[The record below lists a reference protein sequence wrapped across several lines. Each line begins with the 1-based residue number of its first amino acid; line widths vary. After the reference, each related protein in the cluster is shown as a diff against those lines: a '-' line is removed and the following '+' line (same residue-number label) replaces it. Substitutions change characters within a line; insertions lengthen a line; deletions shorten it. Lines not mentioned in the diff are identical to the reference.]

1 MIKKVKLFVNDN
13 ETSMVIAGILK
24 NKLIENKFVLTDDD
38 FDLGISVGGDGS
50 FLRMI
55 KSSNFNS
62 DPLYVGINSG
72 TLGFL
77 QEVKVEKLDEF
88 IEELKS
94 NKYLVEDIGIQET
107 RVNMIDNTSIYYSL
121 NDIVVRDKYLKTFK
135 CNIKIDN
142 NEIEDFVGDGVLVS
156 TSTGS
161 TAHNLSY
168 GGSIVYN
175 TFTSLQITP
184 IAPINSSAFRTIPN
198 SIIIPDKKVITI
210 IPKNEEII
218 LTVDGENNFYKN
230 IDSIETIIDNKK
242 IKFLRFSYYN
252 FPQKINEK
260 LINNSN
266 LC

>member
-1 MIKKVKLFVNDN
+1 MIKKIKLFVNDN
-13 ETSMVIAGILK
+13 ETSLIISNILK
-24 NKLIENKFVLTDDD
+24 NKLTENNFKLVNNN
-38 FDLGISVGGDGS
+38 FDLGISIGGDGS

-62 DPLYVGINSG
+62 KPLYVGINSG

-77 QEVKVEKLDEF
+77 QEVKVDELDKF
-88 IEELKS
+88 IEEIK
-94 NKYLVEDIGIQET
+94 NKKYKVEEIGIEET
-107 RVNMIDNTSIYYSL
+107 RVNTNDTTSIYYSL
-121 NDIVVRDKYLKTFK
+121 NDIVIRDKYLKTFK

-184 IAPINSSAFRTIPN
+184 IAPINSSAYRTIPN
-198 SIIIPDKKVITI
+198 SIIIPDKKIITI
-210 IPKNEEII
+210 VPKNEEII
-218 LTVDGENNFYKN
+218 LTVDGENNFYRN
-230 IDSIETIIDNKK
+230 VNSIETTIDNKK

-260 LINNSN
+260 LINNLN
-266 LC
+266 L

>member
-1 MIKKVKLFVNDN
+1 MIKKVKIFVNDN
-13 ETSMVIAGILK
+13 DTSRNIALLLK
-24 NKLIENKFVLTDDD
+24 NKLSNNNFEIVDND
-38 FDLGISVGGDGS
+38 FDLGVSVGGDGS

-55 KSSNFNS
+55 KSSNFDS
-62 DPLYVGINSG
+62 DALFVGINSG

-77 QEVKVEKLDEF
+77 QEVKIEQMDEF
-88 IEELKS
+88 IEELK
-94 NKYLVEDIGIQET
+94 NKKYIVEEIGIQET
-107 RVNMIDNTSIYYSL
+107 HVNTSDSSSIFYSL
-121 NDIVVRDKYLKTFK
+121 NDIVIRDKYLKTFK

-175 TFTSLQITP
+175 TFSSLQITP
-184 IAPINSSAFRTIPN
+184 IAPINSSVFKTLPN
-198 SIIIPDKKVITI
+198 SIIIPDKKIITLV
-210 IPKNEEII
+210 PQNEEVIV
-218 LTVDGENNFYKN
+218 TVDGENNFYKN
-230 IDSIETIIDNKK
+230 INNIETTIGDKK

-260 LINNSN
+260 LINNKI
-266 LC
+266 

>member
-1 MIKKVKLFVNDN
+1 MIKKVKLFINDN
-13 ETSMVIAGILK
+13 DTSRNVANILR
-24 NKLIENKFVLTDDD
+24 NKLLENKFDIVDNN

-55 KSSNFNS
+55 KASNFDS
-62 DPLYVGINSG
+62 EPLYVGINSG

-94 NKYLVEDIGIQET
+94 NKYLIEEIGIQET
-107 RVNMIDNTSIYYSL
+107 RVNSIDTTSIYYSL
-121 NDIVVRDKYLKTFK
+121 NDIVIRDKYLKTFK

-142 NEIEDFVGDGVLVS
+142 NDIEDFVGDGILIA

-184 IAPINSSAFRTIPN
+184 IAPINSSAYRTIQN
-198 SIIIPDKKVITI
+198 SIIIPDKKTIMI
-210 IPKNEEII
+210 IPKNEEIL
-218 LTVDGENNFYKN
+218 LTIDGENIIYKN
-230 IDSIETIIDNKK
+230 IDSVETVIDNKK

-260 LINNSN
+260 LISN
-266 LC
+266 EKE